1 VRDGGRAAGGWK
13 FSMRKVRKR
22 YNLSYT
28 KNGQKGVNRM
38 TPRKS
43 EIPIEMKE
51 MDELEQMIEEKLEK
65 VDLMQAV
72 HRARLRSARLLNEQ
86 GISTLA
92 LIISKTLI
100 DVIEHPEKMEMLA

>member
-1 VRDGGRAAGGWK
+1 MDAHAGGRGWK
-13 FSMRKVRKR
+13 FSMRKVRKH
-22 YNLSYT
+22 YSLAYT

>member
-1 VRDGGRAAGGWK
+1 
-13 FSMRKVRKR
+13 
-22 YNLSYT
+22 
-28 KNGQKGVNRM
+28 M

>member
-1 VRDGGRAAGGWK
+1 
-13 FSMRKVRKR
+13 
-22 YNLSYT
+22 
-28 KNGQKGVNRM
+28 M
-38 TPRKS
+38 TPEKRRTSTEAKQT
-43 EIPIEMKE
+43 
-51 MDELEQMIEEKLEK
+51 DELEQMVEEKLEN

-72 HRARLRSARLLNEQ
+72 HQARLKSTRLLNEQ